1 MGAPSF
7 NLSPDDPLIAQAQQ
21 GAQDQLINSL
31 QTQTRSDSASLM
43 AQYGS
48 LASAIG
54 NPGSPSATIAKVA

>member
-21 GAQDQLINSL
+21 GAQNQLVDAL

-48 LASAIG
+48 LAALS
-54 NPGSPSATIAKVA
+54 GSRPPPTGAKS

>member
-7 NLSPDDPLIAQAQQ
+7 NLSQDDPLIAQAQQ

-48 LASAIG
+48 LASALG
-54 NPGSPSATIAKVA
+54 TSSPSAAIAKVA